1 MITHLPRGV
10 CSVVAQEHSCL
21 SRRLETIQCFV
32 IHYVCKSNE
41 NKPLKYLLSGPL
53 GESVLDVRLNY
64 A

>member
-1 MITHLPRGV
+1 MTRLPKGV
-10 CSVVAQEHSCL
+10 CSVVVQEHSCL

-32 IHYVCKSNE
+32 IQYVCKSNE

-53 GESVLDVRLNY
+53 GENVFDVLLIY